1 MRGDLYELIAYAA
14 RYWFAL
20 LAVLVVF
27 YGWRACVKD
36 NRRARILRSWARGTG
51 CVGELV
57 LLSDG
62 SKRKNKKPER
72 FQFGAE
78 AVIGSGRAADVRIR
92 AHDVRKRHIFMTYRR
107 GEMVL
112 HAIDGAEFDSPV
124 TQAGECVLRDG
135 DTLQIGR
142 LTLTLVFFNAED
154 AAPDETDGAPHK
166 VAQVLPEDVSD
177 DEFEDVWE

>member
-1 MRGDLYELIAYAA
+1 MRGDLYELVAYAA

-36 NRRARILRSWARGTG
+36 NRRARILRSQARGTG

-57 LLSDG
+57 LLEDG
-62 SKRKNKKPER
+62 TKKKRKRPEHY
-72 FQFGAE
+72 QFGAE
-78 AVIGSGRAADVRIR
+78 AVIGSGSAADVRIR
-92 AHDVRKRHIFMTYRR
+92 AHDVRKKHIFMTYRC

-112 HAIDGAEFDSPV
+112 HAIDGAEFDAPMAP
-124 TQAGECVLRDG
+124 TGEMVLRDG
-135 DTLQIGR
+135 DMLIIGR
-142 LTLTLVFFNAED
+142 LKLTLVFFNAED
-154 AAPDETDGAPHK
+154 AAPDEAGNAPIK
-166 VAQVLPEDVSD
+166 AAQVLPEDVSD